1 MENILIIK
9 EFLEDT
15 NTLDDFFSSKN
26 LSVKNIKQK

>member
-15 NTLDDFFSSKN
+15 NTLDDFFH
-26 LSVKNIKQK
+26 QKIYPLKY